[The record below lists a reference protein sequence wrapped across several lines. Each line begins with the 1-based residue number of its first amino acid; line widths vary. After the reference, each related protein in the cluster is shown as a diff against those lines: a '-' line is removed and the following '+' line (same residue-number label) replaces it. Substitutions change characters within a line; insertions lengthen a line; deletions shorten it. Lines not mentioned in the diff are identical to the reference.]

1 MNVTTVMYA
10 LISTPWYT
18 ACMKWFHE
26 MPLEPGLLK
35 IFRVF
40 ALGVSIFFFL
50 FYSFPAPMFPTLGPY
65 PRMLSFMGLSYGL
78 LFVYLIVPKIQDILK
93 NYYLPLAILAS
104 IFIPMGFINWA
115 PHAPLDLPDS
125 MSLAI
130 HPINTWTVTIL
141 MLFPLVITAWQY
153 SFKIVLIFFA
163 GLGIIDPLIAIFI
176 YEMGTLSLYMAIYAS
191 AVRIIA
197 FTAIGFVIT
206 ELMKNQRRRQ
216 QDLATANRKLQEYA
230 RQIREFAIIRERN
243 RLAAELHDVLAH
255 TLSGLTVH
263 LEALDAVIP
272 HDQEML
278 RRELRK
284 AIESSREG
292 LRETRR
298 ALHDLRAEPIE
309 EFGLHLAVKHLIDQ
323 YARRGGIA
331 IDVQYS
337 SSIPQL
343 SPPVEQNVYRIIQE
357 SLENVIRHARAAYC
371 LIHIF
376 CKEEHLKL
384 IIEDDGIGFAPETVD
399 TRSHFGI
406 TTIRDRAANL
416 AGTLSVTSPK
426 KDGLPGTRI
435 EITIP
440 LEKCYDPNYHM

>member
-1 MNVTTVMYA
+1 MHRF
-10 LISTPWYT
+10 TPHGILSS
-18 ACMKWFHE
+18 MKWFHE
-26 MPLEPGLLK
+26 VPLEPGLLK
-35 IFRVF
+35 IFRLF

-50 FYSFPAPMFPTLGPY
+50 FYSFPAPIFPTLGPY

-78 LFVYLIVPKIQDILK
+78 LFVYLAVPKVKEILR
-93 NYYLPLAILAS
+93 NYFLPLAILAS
-104 IFIPMGFINWA
+104 ILIPMGFINWA

-125 MSLAI
+125 MSLAV

-163 GLGIIDPLIAIFI
+163 GLGVLDPLIAIFI

-197 FTAIGFVIT
+197 FTAIGYVIT

-216 QDLATANRKLQEYA
+216 HDLAAANRKLQDYA
-230 RQIREFAIIRERN
+230 KQIRDFAIIRERN

-272 HDQEML
+272 REQEML
-278 RRELRK
+278 RKELRK

-309 EFGLHLAVKHLIDQ
+309 EFGLHLAIKHVIDQ
-323 YARRGGIA
+323 YARRGGIS

-337 SSIPQL
+337 SSIPEL
-343 SPPVEQNVYRIIQE
+343 TPPAEQNIYRIIQE
-357 SLENVIRHARAAYC
+357 SLENVIRHARADYC

-376 CKEEHLKL
+376 CKDGNLKL
-384 IIEDDGIGFAPETVD
+384 IIEDDGVGFIPDSVD
-399 TRSHFGI
+399 TRSHFGL
-406 TTIRDRAANL
+406 TSIRDRAAIL
-416 AGTLSVTSPK
+416 SGTVSVSSPRK
-426 KDGLPGTRI
+426 EDQPGTSI
-435 EITIP
+435 EITLP
-440 LEKCYDPNYHM
+440 LEKCHDPNYHM